1 MAPDP
6 EELKEKLFEL
16 RQEHRDLDDAI
27 IALVEQVPYDQL
39 KLQRLKKRKL
49 MLRDL
54 ILRIEAMLQ
63 PDIIA

>member
-6 EELKEKLFEL
+6 AELKEKLFEF

-27 IALVEQVPYDQL
+27 IALVEQASYDQL
-39 KLQRLKKRKL
+39 KMQRLKKRKL
-49 MLRDL
+49 VLRDI
-54 ILRIEAMLQ
+54 ILRIEGMLQ